1 MKRFLSV
8 PLCRLLLAVTSL
20 GAGLPAQADFV
31 PSGGGSYAGAPLYRT
46 LVFGGIDTQAATSPG
61 YLAQDIFDGVDYV
74 SNTAPLP
81 LAIGGGTRSA
91 SGGSVTGRGWSASS
105 GFMASRNSASI
116 SVGNARSTDDYYMVA
131 GQGGT
136 TSVRL
141 LAGTPAASATF
152 TWHVSG
158 STLFNGPGTGNAR
171 LDFTATTSP
180 GTDWNNVLFGSG
192 ETAMT
197 QLGTGTFSHTVS
209 LPGSTDADLFLYW
222 WTSAFV
228 LLSHG
233 TAPDGAAT
241 TLSADFGST
250 YELVDVDLFDANGAA
265 IDDWTMSVDGTDVF
279 DAAGRLTPIA
289 DAPTLP
295 DPQAVPEPATAALL
309 AVALLTAGRWR
320 RRR

>member
-1 MKRFLSV
+1 MNRFPTV
-8 PLCRLLLAVTSL
+8 PLCRFVLAVASL

-31 PSGGGSYAGAPLYRT
+31 PSGGGSYAGLPLYRT

-61 YLAQDIFDGVDYV
+61 YLAQDIFDGVDYA

-81 LAIGGGTRSA
+81 LAVGGGTRSA
-91 SGGSVTGRGWSASS
+91 NGGTATGSAWSAWS
-105 GFMASRNSASI
+105 GFMASRNKASI
-116 SVGNARSTDDYYMVA
+116 RVDNAQTTDDYYQVA

-136 TSVRL
+136 TAVRL
-141 LAGTPAASATF
+141 HAGSPAASATF

-180 GTDWNNVLFGSG
+180 GTDWNDVLFGSG

-197 QLGTGTFSHTVS
+197 QLGPGTYSHTVS

-228 LLSHG
+228 LLSRG
-233 TAPDGAAT
+233 TAPDGAST

-250 YELVDVDLFDANGAA
+250 YELVDVDLFDDTGAE

-279 DAAGRLTPIA
+279 DAAGRLAPID
-289 DAPTLP
+289 DAPVLP
-295 DPQAVPEPATAALL
+295 DPQRVPEPAPAALL
-309 AVALLTAGRWR
+309 VAALLLAGTWR